1 MDRRRLLQATP
12 TVSIVT
18 VGAGEP
24 TGLVESLSRPGG
36 NITGVTVLT
45 LQLGPK
51 LRQ

>member
-12 TVSIVT
+12 TISIVI
-18 VGAGEP
+18 GAGGP
-24 TGLVESLSRPGG
+24 TGLVGSLSRPGG
-36 NITGVTVLT
+36 NITGVTGLT